1 MAVGH
6 DTELIAIG
14 YMPAVIAGVLLILRG
29 KYLGGTALMTLF
41 FTLEVSI
48 QHLQI
53 VYYTGLIIGF
63 IVICYLIQFGKRKK
77 METFYYRLFPDWIF
91 PAHRFIELCIHAD
104 ADKGTGFRNHAGRKV
119 PAYSK
124 GCKK

>member
-1 MAVGH
+1 MSLLISLLGSIAYAYATFNMILVAVGH

-29 KYLGGTALMTLF
+29 KYLFGTALMTAF

-53 VYYTGLIIGF
+53 VYYTGLIIGH
-63 IVICYLIQFGKRKK
+63 YRPGLLNYQLEGK
-77 METFYYRLFPDWIF
+77 
-91 PAHRFIELCIHAD
+91 
-104 ADKGTGFRNHAGRKV
+104 KV
-119 PAYSK
+119 
-124 GCKK
+124 